1 MINLSDLEKT
11 ILSSSTGKII
21 LRNALK
27 KVMLTNFYISNID
40 SISLIN
46 FICDLYK
53 IEDKEFDDITLKDI
67 KILGYKILED

>member
-1 MINLSDLEKT
+1 ML
-11 ILSSSTGKII
+11 STGKII